1 MRSALERHAA
11 LLVPGAG
18 GGLAGVSALFS
29 AGSSNGRLVW
39 LGLAA
44 LALSG
49 AAATGVALGRWP
61 VLSRE
66 TLVAL
71 GLLAAFVCWCG
82 ISILWSIEPDR
93 SWEYLNRGLVYV
105 AFAVVGLAVGAYVP
119 RSAWLWAWVLAGVV
133 ALALGWGLLGKA
145 IPALDGSGRVAR
157 LSSPVGYWNGLGLL
171 FDFGLPLALWLAARR
186 EHSHLLRAAG
196 TVFLYALT
204 IGLLMTYSR
213 AAVAVGVVA
222 IAVWLAFGGPRVE
235 GAAALLLGGGVGLAV
250 SVWALS
256 RPGLADD
263 AQTHSLRVHDGAWFA
278 VVFVLAAI
286 AVGALAYLG

>member
-11 LLVPGAG
+11 LLVLGAG

-105 AFAVVGLAVGAYVP
+105 AFAVVGLAVG
-119 RSAWLWAWVLAGVV
+119 
-133 ALALGWGLLGKA
+133 
-145 IPALDGSGRVAR
+145 
-157 LSSPVGYWNGLGLL
+157 
-171 FDFGLPLALWLAARR
+171 
-186 EHSHLLRAAG
+186 
-196 TVFLYALT
+196 
-204 IGLLMTYSR
+204 
-213 AAVAVGVVA
+213 
-222 IAVWLAFGGPRVE
+222 GPRVE
-235 GAAALLLGGGVGLAV
+235 GAGALLLGGGVGLAV

-286 AVGALAYLG
+286 AVGALAYLGSLVEERRRLTEPQRL